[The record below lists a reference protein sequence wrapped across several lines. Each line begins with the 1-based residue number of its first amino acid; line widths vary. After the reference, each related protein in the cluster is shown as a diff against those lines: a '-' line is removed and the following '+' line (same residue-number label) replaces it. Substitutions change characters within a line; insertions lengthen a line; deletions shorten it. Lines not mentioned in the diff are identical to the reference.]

1 MAIQSS
7 EVLPDNTLE
16 EFRIEFNKLVTDV
29 SGLSLGN
36 TFDTQIIFEGDT
48 DDNFETGISV
58 TDPTADRS
66 IVFPDQSG
74 NVLLDSANITLVDNI
89 KLQFGTGDDLKIYHD
104 GSHSY
109 IEDAGTGNLKIQGS
123 QVDII
128 GSGETM
134 ATFVDD
140 GAVTLYHNNVA
151 IVATTATGITVS
163 GDDLTMST
171 NTDGHLL
178 IADGSNFNPVAITD
192 LSEISTV
199 ASGDTL
205 LAVDASGGNLKKIAR
220 SVLVAGLATSSAIS
234 NLSEDDT
241 PQLGGNLDM
250 NGSDIVTTSN
260 ATIDLAP
267 NGTGTVVVRGN
278 TNSGTIVFNCE
289 DNSHGQTLKAQPH
302 SASVTNTMLLPAGAN
317 STLVS
322 LVSTDT
328 LTNKTLTSPVINTG
342 TFGTSI
348 LPTSA
353 DGTTLGSTSKEF
365 SDLFLA
371 DASTIQ
377 FGDNQDVTL
386 THVHDVGLTLKH
398 TATADD
404 KPIVLTL
411 QTGETDMAADD
422 VMGKIQ
428 FQAPDEGTGT
438 DAVLVAAA
446 IQARSEGDFS
456 SSANATS
463 LDFMTGASEAAATKM
478 TITSAGRLGIGT
490 TAPETNLH
498 VFKASSGAS
507 TDGSAV
513 VHIENSATTVLQIS
527 AGTSNDCHIAFGDSG
542 NQNIGSIAYLN
553 NGNALAFRTDNSE
566 KMRLTSGGNLTLLAD
581 ASVLA
586 FGVNSEV
593 TLTHVHNDG
602 LLLNDDM
609 QLQFRD
615 SAINIRSDADGDLD
629 INADDEIELNST
641 LIDIN
646 GAVDVSGTYTG
657 GGLMTTGGNIVIPD
671 GGNIGVASDTNAMS
685 ISSIGILSL
694 TATNAMKLNV
704 GTTAQ
709 RPTGAAGLIR
719 YNSTTSGF
727 EGYGA
732 AWGALGGGATGG
744 GSDTVFIENQD
755 DVTADYTIT
764 TGSNAMSVGPITV
777 ATGVTVTVPTGNRWL
792 VL

>member
-1 MAIQSS
+1 MALQSS

-74 NVLLDSANITLVDNI
+74 NVLLDSANIALGDNI
-89 KLQFGTGDDLKIYHD
+89 ELQFGTGTDLKIYHD

-178 IADGSNFNPVAITD
+178 IADGTNFNPVAITD

-328 LTNKTLTSPVINTG
+328 LTNKTLTSPVLNTA
-342 TFGTSI
+342 TVGTSI
-348 LPTSA
+348 VPTSA
-353 DGTTLGSTSKEF
+353 DGATLGTASVEF

-371 DASTIQ
+371 DAGTIQ
-377 FGDNQDVTL
+377 FGDNQEITL
-386 THVHDVGLTLKH
+386 THVADVGLTLTH
-398 TATADD
+398 VTAGDNLPVVLQLKSEEDVVVADEVIASLEFAAGD
-404 KPIVLTL
+404 SD
-411 QTGETDMAADD
+411 GTDGATVAA
-422 VMGKIQ
+422 GIH
-428 FQAPDEGTGT
+428 AIAEGT
-438 DAVLVAAA
+438 
-446 IQARSEGDFS
+446 FS
-456 SSANATS
+456 ASANATK
-463 LDFMTGASEAAATKM
+463 LVFTTGVSETAAASATAKM
-478 TITSAGRLGIGT
+478 TLS
-490 TAPETNLH
+490 
-498 VFKASSGAS
+498 
-507 TDGSAV
+507 
-513 VHIENSATTVLQIS
+513 
-527 AGTSNDCHIAFGDSG
+527 
-542 NQNIGSIAYLN
+542 
-553 NGNALAFRTDNSE
+553 
-566 KMRLTSGGNLTLLAD
+566 SGGNLTVVGEVVGTGFTGTLDGILGSGTAAAATTTTLASTTITASGIVKTDDTTDATSTTDGSLQTDGGLSVALDAILGNDVKLLSD

-586 FGVNSEV
+586 FGGNSEV

-685 ISSIGILSL
+685 ISSIGIVSL

-755 DVTADYTIT
+755 DVTADYTVT
-764 TGSNAMSVGPITV
+764 TGSNALSVGPITV